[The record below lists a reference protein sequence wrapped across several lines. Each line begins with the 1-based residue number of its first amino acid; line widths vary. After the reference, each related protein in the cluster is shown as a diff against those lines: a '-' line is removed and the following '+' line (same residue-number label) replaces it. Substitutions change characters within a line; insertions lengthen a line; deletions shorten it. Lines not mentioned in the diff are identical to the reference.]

1 MMLADRRSLADLPPP
16 SGDIFPL
23 RHPWCPVS
31 ARVLTETLRIDHGLF
46 GVWRLRG
53 VGPQALPAD
62 WIKGHRHA
70 YLISDALCWLAQRR
84 GEPTEA
90 VTFWQTHLATAAGM
104 VIEDHTEVRR
114 WAQRYARSAGPGA
127 YVADGV
133 QFARGGFEKYLE
145 SLLVSA

>member
-1 MMLADRRSLADLPPP
+1 MLVVERRSLADLPPP

-70 YLISDALCWLAQRR
+70 YLISDVLRWLAQRR
-84 GEPTEA
+84 GEPTEG
-90 VTFWQTHLATAAGM
+90 VTYWQRYLAATIGM
-104 VIEDHTEVRR
+104 VIEDPDSVRM

-133 QFARGGFEKYLE
+133 QFARGGFDKYTE
-145 SLLVSA
+145 SLMQ